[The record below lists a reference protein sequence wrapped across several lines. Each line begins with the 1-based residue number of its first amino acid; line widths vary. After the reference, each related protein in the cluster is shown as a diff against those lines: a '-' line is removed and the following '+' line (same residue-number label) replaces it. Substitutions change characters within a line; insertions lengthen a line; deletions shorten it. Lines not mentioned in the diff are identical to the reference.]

1 MPDTV
6 KRLNYYDHQFLRVPD
21 FTDEQNYYLSMR
33 RLHNSALHTWG
44 IVQGLGVVALSGGTG
59 TAVNVS
65 AGFAL
70 DSAGREMVLAA
81 DTKLELGGVTAG
93 TTLYITIAYDEQPS
107 DPPTEGGGS
116 ERTRITEAP
125 KLSFS
130 GTAPADAS
138 VTLILARVPRV
149 GNGLGTVDGT
159 DRKQAGVALGNDIT
173 VATLTLKNN
182 TVPQANW
189 PVLSCSAANQ
199 ASFANSGLLV
209 NGNVGIGT
217 TTPAVKLEVS
227 GALKFTNSG
236 FNGDDGKIGSGMF
249 AAGLNFVGIK
259 TDQTYRKLS
268 IWGEITQQ
276 QNDGTNTW
284 VGTNVFKDNVGIG
297 TATPA
302 VKLEV
307 NGALKF
313 TNSGSDGNDGKI
325 GSGMFGVGLNIVGI
339 KTDQTYRKLSIWG
352 EITQQQNGGANTWV
366 GTNFFK
372 DNVGIGTASPT
383 LGKLQ
388 TVGIVGN
395 TAAVFASD
403 GQGIALVASWPN
415 IGFNSYF
422 NAGWK
427 AINTGYGG
435 IIGVDEGAGGLH
447 FRTADTVTGQG
458 TPHVQQERM
467 RIANNGNV
475 GIGTPGPDSRLDIVG
490 GAARTATHPAGLG
503 LYVTADSQADSLGI
517 EFRHT
522 NGSQGIGFGFNTI
535 YATGSNADQALT
547 IQSRGASAL
556 TLTANAATITVGGTT
571 GNVGIGT
578 ATPVSDLHIRKDAP
592 AKPGPTLT
600 LMNGGGG
607 AGSTAAI
614 DFSGY
619 DPAGQLPAFRIQ
631 AIDNGSYSAH
641 LTFSSKDP
649 GANANKLG
657 ERVRIAADGVFT
669 ANSSVQLGNSDLYF
683 TKTDHAH
690 TGQGNALGRAAIEND
705 GSAYNALMILG
716 RTVTVSP
723 LLRVVKMWDRF
734 EMNGEAFKPGGG
746 AWGTLSD
753 KKLKKNI
760 SPLQGVLDK
769 LLSLHGVSFEW
780 KNPQQY
786 GNLGG
791 TQMGLVA
798 QDVVGVFPDWVG
810 RDLDGNL
817 TLSIRGFEAL
827 AIEAFREI
835 KQEIN
840 VLQDAMT
847 KIRDELGIEAKDQK
861 PVDKATKSAARKAQK

>member
-21 FTDEQNYYLSMR
+21 FTDEQNYNLSMR

-81 DTKLELGGVTAG
+81 DTKLELGGVAAG

-107 DPPTEGGGS
+107 DPPSEGGGS

-149 GNGLGTVDGT
+149 GNGLGTVDGS
-159 DRKQAGVALGNDIT
+159 DRKQAGVVLGNDIT
-173 VATLTLKNN
+173 VTTLTLKNN

-284 VGTNVFKDNVGIG
+284 VGTNFFKDNVGIG

-313 TNSGSDGNDGKI
+313 TNSGFNGDDGKI

-388 TVGIVGN
+388 TAGIVGN

-467 RIANNGNV
+467 RIAN
-475 GIGTPGPDSRLDIVG
+475 
-490 GAARTATHPAGLG
+490 
-503 LYVTADSQADSLGI
+503 
-517 EFRHT
+517 
-522 NGSQGIGFGFNTI
+522 
-535 YATGSNADQALT
+535 
-547 IQSRGASAL
+547 
-556 TLTANAATITVGGTT
+556 T

-578 ATPVSDLHIRKDAP
+578 TDPVSLLQLRTDA
-592 AKPGPTLT
+592 AGKAGPTLT
-600 LMNGGGG
+600 LTNGGGG

-619 DPAGQLPAFRIQ
+619 DPKGEAAASRIQ
-631 AIDNGSYSAH
+631 AIDDGKASAD
-641 LTFSSKDP
+641 LAFYAKAP
-649 GANANKLG
+649 GDIKNKLMETMRLTSAGNLGIGTAAPGVKLEVNGALKFTNSGSDVNDGKIGSGTFGPGLNIVGIRTDNTYRKLSIWG
-657 ERVRIAADGVFT
+657 EIT
-669 ANSSVQLGNSDLYF
+669 Q
-683 TKTDHAH
+683 
-690 TGQGNALGRAAIEND
+690 QQND
-705 GSAYNALMILG
+705 GSNQWIGTNVFTGNINVLG
-716 RTVTVSP
+716 SAT
-723 LLRVVKMWDRF
+723 
-734 EMNGEAFKPGGG
+734 KPGGG
-746 AWGTLSD
+746 AWGTPSD
-753 KKLKKNI
+753 VKLKKNI
-760 SPLQGVLDK
+760 NPLQGVLDK
-769 LLSLHGVSFEW
+769 LLRLRGVSFEW
-780 KNPQQY
+780 KDPQQC
-786 GNLGG
+786 GNLTG

-798 QDVVGVFPDWVG
+798 QEVAGVFPDWVEQ
-810 RDLDGNL
+810 DADGTLNL
-817 TLSIRGFEAL
+817 FIRGFEAL
-827 AIEAFREI
+827 TIEAFREI
-835 KQEIN
+835 KQEISA
-840 VLQDAMT
+840 LQAAVT
-847 KIRDELGIEAKDQK
+847 EIGSKLGIEATDQQLAAK
-861 PVDKATKSAARKAQK
+861 VAKSGARKAQK